1 MRASDEQ
8 RIRARGQ
15 PGSYSPVWFEPRPRT
30 VVWPEAPFNTLVV
43 AEEIRRNVTPRK
55 PAYRRLDD
63 PVSKKRIEVICE
75 EINQVIARNVRMMR
89 VRAGLRQVDL
99 AAAVGLT
106 TATICRIERAKRHV
120 TLAEIVR
127 IATQLAVPI
136 EAFLTPPA
144 DHVPT
149 EWVRRTRQ
157 PPPPTRWELEQEY
170 RAIFEE
176 ELEDLMEFTGQTRD
190 ELEKE
195 WFG

>member
-1 MRASDEQ
+1 MRISDEE
-8 RIRARGQ
+8 RLRARSQ
-15 PGSYSPVWFEPRPRT
+15 VGSYSPLWFEPRPRT

-43 AEEIRRNVTPRK
+43 AEEIRRNVTPRT
-55 PAYRRLDD
+55 PAYLRLDD
-63 PVSKKRIEVICE
+63 PRSREHIKIICE
-75 EINQVIARNVRMMR
+75 EINQVIGRNVRMMR

-99 AAAVGLT
+99 AAAVGMT
-106 TATICRIERAKRHV
+106 IATICRIERAKRPV
-120 TLAEIVR
+120 TFAEIVR

-149 EWVRRTRQ
+149 EWVRRARQ
-157 PPPPTRWELEQEY
+157 PQPPTRLELEQEY

-176 ELEDLMEFTGQTRD
+176 ELEDLMEFTGKTRD
-190 ELEKE
+190 ELEEE